1 MFYMRDT
8 FPLFPIGI
16 RDIPGP
22 WNRHSPKSMESKVAH
37 ERKMKYYFFN
47 YTKMR
52 LYNYHRNTF
61 YLSNIE
67 HKSLLLY
74 LISEEP
80 DPEEYPVVLIINT
93 EGRSP
98 DGASLPTHRVDA
110 STLSMPENSNFQ
122 YWCRFTTENLYDI
135 YDMIDTEEITP
146 TFEDGLPL
154 LDGVPLPAL
163 RADAIPS
170 ILNGNKSYHITSVEI
185 RDMNI
190 C

>member
-16 RDIPGP
+16 WDIPGP
-22 WNRHSPKSMESKVAH
+22 RNRHSPESTSSESAH
-37 ERKMKYYFFN
+37 EVKMQYYFFN

-93 EGRSP
+93 E
-98 DGASLPTHRVDA
+98 
-110 STLSMPENSNFQ
+110 NSNFQ

-154 LDGVPLPAL
+154 LD
-163 RADAIPS
+163 AIPS
-170 ILNGNKSYHITSVEI
+170 ILHDNRVYHITSVEI

>member
-1 MFYMRDT
+1 
-8 FPLFPIGI
+8 
-16 RDIPGP
+16 
-22 WNRHSPKSMESKVAH
+22 
-37 ERKMKYYFFN
+37 
-47 YTKMR
+47 MR

-93 EGRSP
+93 E
-98 DGASLPTHRVDA
+98 
-110 STLSMPENSNFQ
+110 NSNFQ

-154 LDGVPLPAL
+154 LDALP
-163 RADAIPS
+163 S
-170 ILNGNKSYHITSVEI
+170 VLNGNKSYHITSVEI

-190 C
+190 QC